1 MRLNGVYSRNN
12 LPKPNDGSNEIILA
26 EYIQIGTHC
35 IALYL
40 EASNDERNL
49 KIYRQEKYYNKYFQN
64 VSTQLNNVWILSYC
78 WIYWFYVKN

>member
-40 EASNDERNL
+40 EASNDKRN
-49 KIYRQEKYYNKYFQN
+49 
-64 VSTQLNNVWILSYC
+64 
-78 WIYWFYVKN
+78 